1 MTTVRHEAQSWPD
14 GREDGA
20 ERAMTTVRKPPGLS
34 TWEAEIHDHLT
45 SHLAA
50 EGPLL
55 ATYDEL
61 ASRSGSEYVSYLVGL
76 ILEDEARHHDL
87 VLRFVNSIAL
97 GANPA
102 PDGPVLPERGGVRN
116 AEELLALTARL
127 IDLEKDDARSLKRLR
142 RELRGTNDV
151 ALWDVV
157 TELMSRDTDKHLAIL
172 GFLRDRIREA
182 RRTDDV

>member
-1 MTTVRHEAQSWPD
+1 MTTL
-14 GREDGA
+14 
-20 ERAMTTVRKPPGLS
+20 RKPAGLS
-34 TWEAEIHDHLT
+34 VWESEIHDHLT

-61 ASRSGSEYVSYLVGL
+61 ASQSGSEYVSYLVGL
-76 ILEDEARHHDL
+76 VLEDEARHHDL
-87 VLRFVNSIAL
+87 ILRFVNSIAL

-102 PDGPVLPERGGVRN
+102 PNGPVLPERGHVRN
-116 AEELLALTARL
+116 ADDLLALTNRL
-127 IDLEKDDARSLKRLR
+127 IDLEKDDARSLKKLR
-142 RELRGTNDV
+142 RELRGTVDV

-157 TELMSRDTDKHLAIL
+157 TELMARDTDKHLAIL

-182 RRTDDV
+182 RRGNDT